1 MMADTEKPE
10 RERKIERILHQLEKF
25 DQFSRDTDQ
34 RLQLFTERFFGR
46 IHKVES
52 PEKDET
58 VPSDTANI
66 CEIIS
71 WRIMNATT
79 TITSI
84 SLEIDSMMRELPQKS
99 KSPEESVG
107 SL

>member
-1 MMADTEKPE
+1 MMEDADKPE
-10 RERKIERILHQLEKF
+10 RERKIENILRQLEKF
-25 DQFSRDTDQ
+25 DQFSRDTDV

-46 IHKVES
+46 VHKVENQ
-52 PEKDET
+52 KDKA

-71 WRIMNATT
+71 WRIMSATA
-79 TITSI
+79 TISRI